1 MKYLLSSI
9 VLLLVISACSNS
21 TAEESTPPVTEPVA
35 TVVPAITESAPPDSA
50 PVNKVAASA
59 LPSLKMINTTNQ
71 VVDLSQFAGKKVF
84 VNLWATWCPPCRA
97 EIPSIE
103 SLGAKTDK
111 NKVEFVLLSLD
122 DNFEKAKSYAA
133 RNGMRLPV
141 YYPAGNLPQLFNVE
155 GIPVTYIF
163 NEKGDVIY
171 QQVGSANYDTKE
183 FLDML
188 NK

>member
-9 VLLLVISACSNS
+9 LLIGVAAGCSNS
-21 TAEESTPPVTEPVA
+21 TAEEPAPSITEPVA
-35 TVVPAITESAPPDSA
+35 TTSAPAVTEPAVSKSVVP
-50 PVNKVAASA
+50 SA
-59 LPSLKMINTTNQ
+59 LPSFKMINTANQ

-111 NKVEFVLLSLD
+111 NKVGFVLLSLD

>member
-1 MKYLLSSI
+1 MKYILSLI
-9 VLLLVISACSNS
+9 VLLIVFSSCRNS
-21 TAEESTPPVTEPVA
+21 TAEESAPAVNESVANTIPAVTEP
-35 TVVPAITESAPPDSA
+35 APL
-50 PVNKVAASA
+50 NKVVVSA
-59 LPSLKMINTTNQ
+59 LPSLKMINTSNQ

-133 RNGMRLPV
+133 RNGMKLPV

-183 FLDML
+183 FFDML